1 MLLLAV
7 VWLAGCW
14 VSDEV
19 DGGGG
24 GGGMINR
31 CYVWLVGC
39 RVGGVVDSGGV

>member
-7 VWLAGCW
+7 VWLAGCC

-24 GGGMINR
+24 VINR
-31 CYVWLVGC
+31 GDVWLAGC
-39 RVGGVVDSGGV
+39 MVGGVVDSGGV

>member
-7 VWLAGCW
+7 VWLAGCC
-14 VSDEV
+14 VIDEV

-24 GGGMINR
+24 SGMINR

-39 RVGGVVDSGGV
+39 RVDGVVDSGGV